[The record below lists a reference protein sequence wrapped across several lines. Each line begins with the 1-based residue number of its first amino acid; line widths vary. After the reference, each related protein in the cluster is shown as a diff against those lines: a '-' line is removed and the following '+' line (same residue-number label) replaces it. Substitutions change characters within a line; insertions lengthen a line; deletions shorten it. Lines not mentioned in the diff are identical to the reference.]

1 MSDCVA
7 VREQL
12 LDSLYDLLPE
22 WQMDD
27 VTTHLKGCAECRA
40 SRERLVEE
48 VKELEEWKVPGPAS
62 DTSIDF
68 VRKISV
74 HESGKGDWAGL
85 TRRSSGMLMRWRL
98 LPRGAKVVFA
108 SVSLAAVAVVAVLL
122 STMSGPQASVAQ
134 PESASDVAQRIYE
147 RGVGLVQSGDTGA
160 AVDALNSALAAD
172 PNHVESRWALAWALV
187 ELGEN
192 GAAIAEFDKVVELAA
207 GTKRAA
213 EAEQAIERL
222 RR

>member
-1 MSDCVA
+1 
-7 VREQL
+7 
-12 LDSLYDLLPE
+12 
-22 WQMDD
+22 
-27 VTTHLKGCAECRA
+27 
-40 SRERLVEE
+40 
-48 VKELEEWKVPGPAS
+48 
-62 DTSIDF
+62 
-68 VRKISV
+68 
-74 HESGKGDWAGL
+74 
-85 TRRSSGMLMRWRL
+85 
-98 LPRGAKVVFA
+98 
-108 SVSLAAVAVVAVLL
+108 
-122 STMSGPQASVAQ
+122 
-134 PESASDVAQRIYE
+134 
-147 RGVGLVQSGDTGA
+147 